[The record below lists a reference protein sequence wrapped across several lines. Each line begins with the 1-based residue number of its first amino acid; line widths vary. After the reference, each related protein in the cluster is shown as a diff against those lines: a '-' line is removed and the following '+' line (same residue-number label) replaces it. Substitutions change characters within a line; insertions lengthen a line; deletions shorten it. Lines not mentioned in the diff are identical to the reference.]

1 MKLQV
6 LRPRNRDIRFAL
18 GDLEAILLQQLWGAD
33 GPMSVRDFQGK
44 ISRNRP
50 IAVTT
55 AATILDRLYRK
66 GLVSRKLV
74 REGGPRYLYSARV
87 TEEQFKH
94 AVVDNVM
101 GALLRG
107 FNDVTVAYLAE
118 KMTDRPRDRRIISKY
133 LGRLKSE
140 ARS

>member
-1 MKLQV
+1 LKLQV
-6 LRPRNRDIRFAL
+6 LHPTNRDIRFAL
-18 GDLEAILLQQLWGAD
+18 GDLEATMLQKLWDAD
-33 GPMSVRDFQGK
+33 EPTSVKEFQGK

-55 AATILDRLYRK
+55 VATILDRLHRK
-66 GLVSRKLV
+66 GLVSRELV
-74 REGGPRYLYSARV
+74 KEGGPRYLYSARV

-101 GALLRG
+101 GALLQG

-118 KMTDRPRDRRIISKY
+118 KMTDKPTDRRIISKY
-133 LGRLKSE
+133 LSRLKSGI
-140 ARS
+140 RR